1 MILVGAVFIVTA
13 VLKSHQLLTEP
24 ILSKTFW
31 NSWVFSVIQVPLELG
46 LGIWLISG
54 LFRKTAHLIAM
65 AAFGAFL
72 CMTAYL
78 GATGAQSC
86 GCFGK
91 VHVNPWIT
99 FSLIDLP
106 LFLALTIFQV
116 KDEKFF
122 PPPWPGKKHFF
133 SVAIPTVILI
143 VAVTFTLAMN
153 KQEREESQDPSKW
166 VNSTNGQLQGSENGT
181 VEFWSWLD
189 KIDVGDQISS
199 GMVIVLL
206 YRHDCP
212 DCHEAIPVYNEMALE
227 LGVGQEDADIQM
239 AFIEIPPYGE
249 GEEDLIP
256 QDSPCIRG
264 KIDQTVQW
272 LVETPVIVVL
282 NDGEVLRAWEGN
294 APTQEEIFQAI
305 FTQ

>member
-1 MILVGAVFIVTA
+1 MILVGAVFIVAT
-13 VLKSHQLLTEP
+13 VLKIHQLLTEP
-24 ILSKTFW
+24 ILSSKFW
-31 NSWVFSVIQVPLELG
+31 NSWAFSVVQVPLELG

-72 CMTAYL
+72 CITAYL
-78 GATGAQSC
+78 GATGAESC

-106 LFLALTIFQV
+106 LFLALVIFQV

-122 PPPWPGKKHFF
+122 PPPWPGKKHFW

-143 VAVTFTLAMN
+143 VAVTITLAMN
-153 KQEREESQDPSKW
+153 KQERDESQDPGAW
-166 VNSTNGQLQGSENGT
+166 VQPNK
-181 VEFWSWLD
+181 VWSWLD

-199 GMVIVLL
+199 GMVIVLF
-206 YRHDCP
+206 YRYDCP

-249 GEEDLIP
+249 DEELIP
-256 QDSPCIRG
+256 PETPCITG
-264 KIDQTVQW
+264 KIDKKEL
-272 LVETPVIVVL
+272 LVETPLVVVL
-282 NDGEVLRAWEGN
+282 NEGKVLKAWEGN

-305 FTQ
+305 FTE